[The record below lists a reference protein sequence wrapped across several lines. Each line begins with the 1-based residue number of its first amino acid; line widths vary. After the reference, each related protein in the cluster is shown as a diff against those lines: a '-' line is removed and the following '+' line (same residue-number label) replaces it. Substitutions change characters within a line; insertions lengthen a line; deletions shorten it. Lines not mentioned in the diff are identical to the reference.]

1 MFTSKGRITNAS
13 NAWQCDVWKGERKKG
28 VVFHIQGRSLSLLI
42 MYIFMSYLK
51 YLSLTGNHTGIAQ
64 YFLLKVWMLPLAI
77 PFEID
82 FAL

>member
-13 NAWQCDVWKGERKKG
+13 NAWQCDSLERSRKGGFPYTGKES
-28 VVFHIQGRSLSLLI
+28 FSLLI
-42 MYIFMSYLK
+42 IYIFMSYLK

-64 YFLLKVWMLPLAI
+64 YFLLKVWIFYVSI